1 MKRKAL
7 IAGAA
12 VLAAG
17 VLLAVGIFIGRDL
30 RPGQAPA
37 TTQSDQEITEAMPAP
52 TTTTEPK
59 PDDVTIGA
67 TQDYKAEGYHIRFTV
82 FRYREL
88 GASPYRPSRRST
100 AVEVKA
106 TVLAAP
112 PPDEF
117 GFGGAPQLTW
127 MAWTLQDAA
136 GHTYEAEATGDESF
150 ELYPEDK
157 ATPVGTSRRGWIPF
171 QLPAKV
177 KVTTIEYTPENANRS
192 LKWPIK

>member
-1 MKRKAL
+1 M
-7 IAGAA
+7 
-12 VLAAG
+12 
-17 VLLAVGIFIGRDL
+17 FIGANMTRS
-30 RPGQAPA
+30 RERAAPGN
-37 TTQSDQEITEAMPAP
+37 DIEITDTLPAP

-59 PDDVTIGA
+59 PQDVAIGA
-67 TQDYKAEGYHIRFTV
+67 TQDYKDVGYHIRFTV

-88 GASPYRPSRRST
+88 GKNPYRPTHRNV
-100 AVEVKA
+100 AVEVRA

-117 GFGGAPQLTW
+117 GFGGAPRLTW

-136 GHTYEAEATGDESF
+136 GHTYEAEATGDEDLT
-150 ELYPEDK
+150 LYPEDK

-171 QLPAKV
+171 QLPRKAKP
-177 KVTTIEYTPENANRS
+177 TTIEYTPEDANRS

>member
-7 IAGAA
+7 IAGGAL
-12 VLAAG
+12 LAAG

-30 RPGQAPA
+30 RPNQPA
-37 TTQSDQEITEAMPAP
+37 TVQPTDQEITGTLPAP

-59 PDDVTIGA
+59 PEDVTIGA
-67 TQDYKAEGYHIRFTV
+67 TQDYSEEGYRIRFTV

-88 GASPYRPSRRST
+88 GVNSYRPNRRSV
-100 AVEVKA
+100 AVEVRA

-117 GFGGAPQLTW
+117 GFGGAPTLSW
-127 MAWTLQDAA
+127 MPWTLQDAA
-136 GHTYEAEATGDESF
+136 GHTYEAEAAGDEDLT
-150 ELYPEDK
+150 LYPEDK

-171 QLPAKV
+171 QLPRKI
-177 KVTTIEYTPENANRS
+177 KPTTIEYTPENSNSS